1 MPERKQAEN
10 ILSSLAQL
18 AEDAT
23 RKNVSFFQ
31 QDETS
36 SAATQPNRILG
47 RQKSVH
53 HTLGGGKSA
62 DVLLWRNKKVSAS
75 VLSSATAVWILFE
88 WLNYNFLTL
97 VSFSLIIGML
107 GQFMWS
113 NASGYLTRS
122 VRLFDSYSMS
132 FFVQENCFLFWRIL
146 IIISTHN
153 PMFLSGSPS
162 NVPRLVL
169 PDELFINIA
178 MSIGN
183 EANKALGYLQD
194 ISCGGNLK
202 QLLLVIVSLMA
213 ASIIGTWCNF
223 LTVIYIGFVAAHTLP
238 ILYERYEDEFD
249 SFLSQALGQIQ
260 SNYRK
265 LDAGVLQRLPT
276 RRRKYQ

>member
-23 RKNVSFFQ
+23 RKNVSFCQ

-97 VSFSLIIGML
+97 VNFSLIIGML

-113 NASGYLTRS
+113 NASGYLT
-122 VRLFDSYSMS
+122 
-132 FFVQENCFLFWRIL
+132 
-146 IIISTHN
+146 
-153 PMFLSGSPS
+153 SGSPS

-265 LDAGVLQRLPT
+265 LDAGVLRRLPT